1 MLKYSEILI
10 ADDEDSIIK
19 AISWVLRE
27 AAKYDPH
34 PVRDLLI
41 QHQDRLAA
49 RIKREV
55 TKKGVIGLK
64 NLSNIQPVYKYYT
77 KLLLINFKS
86 LADMLISL
94 HLLAHFRIRLP

>member
-1 MLKYSEILI
+1 MLKYSESLI

-34 PVRDLLI
+34 PVRDFLI

-49 RIKREV
+49 RIKRKV
-55 TKKGVIGLK
+55 TKKGVTGLK
-64 NLSNIQPVYKYYT
+64 NPSFIQWGYNIYT
-77 KLLLINFKS
+77 KLLLINFKT
-86 LADMLISL
+86 LFDMLILL
-94 HLLAHFRIRLP
+94 HLLAHFRISLP

>member
-34 PVRDLLI
+34 PGRDFST
-41 QHQDRLAA
+41 QHQDRLAN

-55 TKKGVIGLK
+55 TKKLVTGLK
-64 NLSNIQPVYKYYT
+64 NPSNIQSGYNYYT
-77 KLLLINFKS
+77 KL
-86 LADMLISL
+86 
-94 HLLAHFRIRLP
+94 